1 MKIKN
6 LETILPILGFN
17 GEVQVSN
24 NLDLT
29 IGFKLQLPEVLSC
42 SAGQL
47 YALHDT
53 FQRMVNLLP
62 AGSFLHK
69 QDFFLA
75 SHIGAGKQTGKD
87 WEDSTN
93 NHPKVRG
100 WENENIKTKGAEA
113 NSLNNCYMQHF
124 EGRRYLKHDCHIY
137 ISLLNKGLLKNYL
150 ESSLILFQKNRN
162 PERLQFD
169 RIAELQT
176 NVTTLFSQ
184 NGIAC
189 EPLSREEA
197 TGDKHTLGLIE
208 RFLSLNFTDDHP
220 VLGGIDFRDRL
231 KVMDQF
237 VEILSLSDYSHIPAE
252 LKPVSEH
259 PQTGLPVSLVY
270 PVSYH
275 LPFSHITNQFIY
287 IPEQQEIK
295 SHLENSYKKIY
306 SLSKF
311 SSENK
316 VNAGLIESFLDQ
328 VQTSGEKIVKTHF
341 NVLLF
346 DPDLKQLKQH
356 KSETASAFSM
366 MNCFACQHTYDLPML
381 FFSCI
386 PFSTQLPETELF
398 ITQVPQA
405 CCLTGF
411 EGEIK
416 NSSSDFVIR
425 LSDRLEGYP
434 VKIDI
439 SDEPM
444 QKHLIHNRNKIIIGG
459 SGSGKSFFTNHLL
472 RQYAESGNCH
482 IVLLD
487 VGRSY
492 ELLTIYLNERL
503 KEQGGA
509 MMVEFTTE
517 NPISFNPF
525 ILEGELDIER
535 KQTILSVLY
544 TIYKENLSEMEKD
557 VIAHS
562 LTAFFDSE
570 SNERS
575 FNGFYEFCQ
584 NYIPQLVKEQS
595 IQFNSNEFFFILGK
609 YYRGGEYD
617 YLLNKQMDTDEFFH
631 CHFIVFELDN
641 IKDHATIFPVAT
653 LIIIDIF
660 MQKMRRLKGV
670 RKVLCIEEAWKA
682 IATPQMA
689 AYIKYFY
696 KTIRKFFGEA
706 MVVTQEVDDVIS
718 SPVIRDAI
726 INNADTR
733 ILLDMSKFRNKFQS
747 ISETLGLSEFQKEQ
761 ILSINKNL
769 PSNRKLKEVFI
780 GLGTYSQV
788 YALEVSRPEYY
799 CYTSEQS
806 EKETILKK
814 LGQEQDNSFFDTLK
828 SM

>member
-6 LETILPILGFN
+6 LESILPVMGFN
-17 GEVQVSN
+17 GDVQVSN

-29 IGFKLQLPEVLSC
+29 IGFRLQLPEVLSC
-42 SAGQL
+42 STEQL
-47 YALHDT
+47 YMLHDT
-53 FQRMVNLLP
+53 FQRMINLLP
-62 AGSFLHK
+62 AGSFIHK
-69 QDFFLA
+69 QDFFLIKEFQPQELEDK
-75 SHIGAGKQTGKD
+75 IG
-87 WEDSTN
+87 TN
-93 NHPKVRG
+93 N
-100 WENENIKTKGAEA
+100 ID
-113 NSLNNCYMQHF
+113 SLNDS
-124 EGRRYLKHDCHIY
+124 YLKHFDGRHYLKHECCFY

-150 ESSLILFQKNRN
+150 ESALIFSHKERN
-162 PERLQFD
+162 LEKLQYD
-169 RIAELQT
+169 KINELRS
-176 NVTTLFSQ
+176 NVVAIFNQ
-184 NGIAC
+184 NGIGC
-189 EPLSREEA
+189 DPISREEA
-197 TGDKHTLGLIE
+197 TGDDKSLGLIE
-208 RFLSLNFTDDHP
+208 RFLSLNFTENHP
-220 VLGGIDFRDRL
+220 ALGGIDFRDRL

-237 VEILSLSDYSHIPAE
+237 VEVLSLSDYSHIPAE
-252 LKPVSEH
+252 LRPASEH

-287 IPEQQEIK
+287 IPDQQEIK
-295 SHLENSYKKIY
+295 GFLESSYKKIF

-316 VNAGLIESFLDQ
+316 VNSGLIESFLDQ

-341 NVLLF
+341 NVMLF
-346 DPDLKQLKQH
+346 DSALKDLKQH
-356 KSETASAFSM
+356 KSETSSAFSM
-366 MNCFACQHTYDLPML
+366 MNCFPYQHTHDLPML
-381 FFSCI
+381 FFSCV

-405 CCLTGF
+405 CCLTNF
-411 EGEIK
+411 EGELK
-416 NSSSDFVIR
+416 NSQSDFTIR
-425 LSDRLEGYP
+425 LSDRLEGCP

-444 QKHLIHNRNKIIIGG
+444 RKHLIHNRNKIIIGG

-525 ILEGELDIER
+525 ILEGEPDIER
-535 KQTILSVLY
+535 KQTILSVIY

-562 LTAFFDSE
+562 LTAFFE
-570 SNERS
+570 SDKVKERS
-575 FNGFYEFCQ
+575 FNGYYEFSQ
-584 NYIPQLVKEQS
+584 DYIPNLVKEQS

-617 YLLNKQMDTDEFFH
+617 YLLNKEMDTDVFFH
-631 CHFIVFELDN
+631 CPFIVFELDN

-689 AYIKYFY
+689 SYIKYFY

-747 ISETLGLSEFQKEQ
+747 ISDTLGLSEFQKDQ

-769 PSNRKLKEVFI
+769 PSGRKLKEVFI
-780 GLGTYSQV
+780 GLGSYSQV
-788 YALEVSRPEYY
+788 YALEVSKPEYF

-806 EKETILKK
+806 EKEMILKK
-814 LGQEQDNSFFDTLK
+814 LHEEHDLSFVEILK
-828 SM
+828 TM

>member
-6 LETILPILGFN
+6 LESILPVMGFN
-17 GEVQVSN
+17 GDVLVSN

-29 IGFKLQLPEVLSC
+29 IGFRLRLPEVLSC
-42 SAGQL
+42 STEQL
-47 YALHDT
+47 YMLHDT
-53 FQRMVNLLP
+53 FQRMINLLP
-62 AGSFLHK
+62 AGSFIHK
-69 QDFFLA
+69 QDFFLINEFHPTE
-75 SHIGAGKQTGKD
+75 SESEITGAK
-87 WEDSTN
+87 E
-93 NHPKVRG
+93 
-100 WENENIKTKGAEA
+100 
-113 NSLNNCYMQHF
+113 SLNESYLEHF
-124 EGRRYLKHDCHIY
+124 DGRRYLKHNCCFY

-150 ESSLILFQKNRN
+150 ESALIFSRTQRN
-162 PERLQFD
+162 LEKLQYD
-169 RIAELQT
+169 KINELRSNIIAIF
-176 NVTTLFSQ
+176 NQ
-184 NGIAC
+184 NGIGC
-189 EPLSREEA
+189 EPISREEA
-197 TGDKHTLGLIE
+197 IGDEHSLGLIE
-208 RFLSLNFTDDHP
+208 RFLSLNFTENHP
-220 VLGGIDFRDRL
+220 ALGGIDFRDRL

-252 LKPVSEH
+252 LRPASEH

-287 IPEQQEIK
+287 IPDQQEIK
-295 SHLENSYKKIY
+295 GFLESNYKKIF

-341 NVLLF
+341 NVMLF
-346 DPDLKQLKQH
+346 DSALKDLKQH
-356 KSETASAFSM
+356 KSETSSAFSM
-366 MNCFACQHTYDLPML
+366 MNCFPYQHTHDLPML
-381 FFSCI
+381 FFSSV

-405 CCLTGF
+405 CCLTNF
-411 EGEIK
+411 EGEMK
-416 NSSSDFVIR
+416 NSDSDFTIR
-425 LSDRLEGYP
+425 LSDRLEGCP

-444 QKHLIHNRNKIIIGG
+444 HKHLIHNRNKIIIGG

-472 RQYAESGNCH
+472 RQYAESENCH

-492 ELLTIYLNERL
+492 ELLTHYLNERL
-503 KEQGGA
+503 KDQGGA

-562 LTAFFDSE
+562 LTEFFSSDSQ
-570 SNERS
+570 ERS
-575 FNGFYEFCQ
+575 FNGYYEYCQ
-584 NYIPQLVKEQS
+584 NYIPELVKEQS

-617 YLLNKQMDTDEFFH
+617 YLLNKEMDTDEFFR
-631 CHFIVFELDN
+631 CPFIVFELDN

-670 RKVLCIEEAWKA
+670 RKVICIEEAWKA

-747 ISETLGLSEFQKEQ
+747 ISDTLGLSEFQKDQ

-769 PSNRKLKEVFI
+769 PSGRKLKEVFI
-780 GLGTYSQV
+780 GLGSYSQV
-788 YALEVSRPEYY
+788 YALEVSKPEYY

-814 LGQEQDNSFFDTLK
+814 LNQQQDQSFVQILK

>member
-6 LETILPILGFN
+6 LESMLPVMGFN
-17 GEVQVSN
+17 GDVQVSN

-29 IGFKLQLPEVLSC
+29 IGFRLRLLEVLSC
-42 SAGQL
+42 STEQL
-47 YALHDT
+47 YMLHDT
-53 FQRMVNLLP
+53 FQRMINLLP
-62 AGSFLHK
+62 AGSFIHK
-69 QDFFLA
+69 QDFFLIKEFQPQELEDQ
-75 SHIGAGKQTGKD
+75 IG
-87 WEDSTN
+87 TN
-93 NHPKVRG
+93 N
-100 WENENIKTKGAEA
+100 TD
-113 NSLNNCYMQHF
+113 SLNDSYLKHF
-124 EGRRYLKHDCHIY
+124 DGRHYLKHDCCFY

-150 ESSLILFQKNRN
+150 ESALIFSRKERN
-162 PERLQFD
+162 LEKLQYD
-169 RIAELQT
+169 KINELRS
-176 NVTTLFSQ
+176 NVVAIFNQ
-184 NGIAC
+184 NGIGC
-189 EPLSREEA
+189 DPISREEA
-197 TGDKHTLGLIE
+197 IGDQHSLGLIE
-208 RFLSLNFTDDHP
+208 RFLSLNFTENHP
-220 VLGGIDFRDRL
+220 ALGGIDFRDRL

-237 VEILSLSDYSHIPAE
+237 VEVLSLSDYSHIPAE
-252 LKPVSEH
+252 LRPASEH

-270 PVSYH
+270 PVTYH

-287 IPEQQEIK
+287 IPDQQEIK
-295 SHLENSYKKIY
+295 GFLESSYKKIF

-341 NVLLF
+341 NVMLF
-346 DPDLKQLKQH
+346 DSALKELKQH
-356 KSETASAFSM
+356 KSETSSAFSM
-366 MNCFACQHTYDLPML
+366 MNCFPYQHTHDLPML
-381 FFSCI
+381 FFSCV

-405 CCLTGF
+405 CCLTNF
-411 EGEIK
+411 EGELK
-416 NSSSDFVIR
+416 SSTSDFTIR
-425 LSDRLEGYP
+425 LSDRLEGCP

-444 QKHLIHNRNKIIIGG
+444 HKHLIHNRNKIIIGG

-472 RQYAESGNCH
+472 RQYAESENCH

-492 ELLTIYLNERL
+492 ELLTHYLNERL
-503 KEQGGA
+503 KDQGGA

-535 KQTILSVLY
+535 KQTILSVIY

-562 LTAFFDSE
+562 LTEFFSAG
-570 SNERS
+570 SAERS
-575 FNGFYEFCQ
+575 FNGYYEYCQ
-584 NYIPQLVKEQS
+584 SYIPALVTEQS

-617 YLLNKQMDTDEFFH
+617 YLLNKEMDTDVFFR
-631 CHFIVFELDN
+631 CPFIVFELDN

-689 AYIKYFY
+689 SYIKYFY

-747 ISETLGLSEFQKEQ
+747 ISDTLGLSEFQKDQ

-769 PSNRKLKEVFI
+769 PSGRKLKEVFI
-780 GLGTYSQV
+780 GLGSYSQV
-788 YALEVSRPEYY
+788 YALEVSKPEYY

-814 LGQEQDNSFFDTLK
+814 LQEGQNQSFVEILK

>member
-6 LETILPILGFN
+6 LESILPVMGFN
-17 GEVQVSN
+17 GDVQVSN

-29 IGFKLQLPEVLSC
+29 IGFRLQLPEVLSC
-42 SAGQL
+42 STEQL
-47 YALHDT
+47 YMLHDT
-53 FQRMVNLLP
+53 FQRMINLLP
-62 AGSFLHK
+62 AGSFIHK
-69 QDFFLA
+69 QDFFLINEFHPTE
-75 SHIGAGKQTGKD
+75 SESESTGAM
-87 WEDSTN
+87 E
-93 NHPKVRG
+93 
-100 WENENIKTKGAEA
+100 
-113 NSLNNCYMQHF
+113 SLNESYLEHF
-124 EGRRYLKHDCHIY
+124 DGRRYLKHNCCFY

-150 ESSLILFQKNRN
+150 ESALIFSRTQRN
-162 PERLQFD
+162 LEKLQYD
-169 RIAELQT
+169 KINELRS
-176 NVTTLFSQ
+176 NIVAIFNQ
-184 NGIAC
+184 NGIGC
-189 EPLSREEA
+189 EPISREEA
-197 TGDKHTLGLIE
+197 IGDEHSLGLIE
-208 RFLSLNFTDDHP
+208 RFLSLNFTENHP
-220 VLGGIDFRDRL
+220 ALGGIDFRDRL

-237 VEILSLSDYSHIPAE
+237 VEVLSLSDYSHIPAE
-252 LKPVSEH
+252 LRPASEH

-287 IPEQQEIK
+287 IPDQQEIK
-295 SHLENSYKKIY
+295 GFLESSYKKIF

-341 NVLLF
+341 NVMLF
-346 DPDLKQLKQH
+346 DSALKDLKQH
-356 KSETASAFSM
+356 KSETSSAFSM
-366 MNCFACQHTYDLPML
+366 MNCFPYQHTHDLPML
-381 FFSCI
+381 FFSCV

-405 CCLTGF
+405 CCLTNF
-411 EGEIK
+411 EGELK
-416 NSSSDFVIR
+416 NSQSDFIIR
-425 LSDRLEGYP
+425 LSDRLEGCP

-472 RQYAESGNCH
+472 RQYAESENCH

-492 ELLTIYLNERL
+492 ELLTHYLNERL
-503 KEQGGA
+503 KDQGGA

-535 KQTILSVLY
+535 KQTILSVIY
-544 TIYKENLSEMEKD
+544 TIYKENLSEIEKD

-562 LTAFFDSE
+562 LTAFFESE
-570 SNERS
+570 KVMERS
-575 FNGFYEFCQ
+575 FNGYYEFCQ
-584 NYIPQLVKEQS
+584 SYIPNLVKEQS

-617 YLLNKQMDTDEFFH
+617 YLLNKEMDTDVFFR
-631 CHFIVFELDN
+631 CPFIVFELDN

-670 RKVLCIEEAWKA
+670 RKVICIEEAWKA

-689 AYIKYFY
+689 SYIKYFY

-747 ISETLGLSEFQKEQ
+747 ISDTLGLSEFQKDQ

-769 PSNRKLKEVFI
+769 PSGRKLKEVFI
-780 GLGTYSQV
+780 GLGSYSQV
-788 YALEVSRPEYY
+788 YALEVSKPEYY

-814 LGQEQDNSFFDTLK
+814 LNQQQDQSFVQILK

>member
-6 LETILPILGFN
+6 LESILPVLGFN
-17 GEVQVSN
+17 SDVLVSN

-29 IGFKLQLPEVLSC
+29 IGFKLQLPEILSC
-42 SAGQL
+42 SSEKI
-47 YALHDT
+47 YMLHDT
-53 FQRMVNLLP
+53 FQRMINLLP

-69 QDFFLA
+69 QDFFL
-75 SHIGAGKQTGKD
+75 I
-87 WEDSTN
+87 EDFQS
-93 NHPKVRG
+93 G
-100 WENENIKTKGAEA
+100 ENTEHTIPTRKE
-113 NSLNNCYMQHF
+113 SLDSSYLKHF
-124 EGRRYLKHDCHIY
+124 EGRQYLKHECCLY

-150 ESSLILFQKNRN
+150 ESALIFSRKERN
-162 PERLQFD
+162 LEKLQYD
-169 RIAELQT
+169 KISELQT
-176 NVTTLFSQ
+176 NMMAIFSQ
-184 NGIAC
+184 NGIGC
-189 EPLSREEA
+189 EAISREQA
-197 TGDKHTLGLIE
+197 IGDEHSLGLIE
-208 RFLSLNFTDDHP
+208 RFLSLNFTENHP
-220 VLGGIDFRDRL
+220 ALGGIDFRDRL

-237 VEILSLSDYSHIPAE
+237 VEVLSLSDYSHIPAE
-252 LKPVSEH
+252 LRPASEH

-270 PVSYH
+270 PVCYH

-287 IPEQQEIK
+287 IPDQQEIK
-295 SHLENSYKKIY
+295 GFLESSYKKIF

-341 NVLLF
+341 NVMLF
-346 DPDLKQLKQH
+346 DSVLKDLKQH
-356 KSETASAFSM
+356 KSETSSAFSM
-366 MNCFACQHTYDLPML
+366 MNCFPYQHTHDLPML
-381 FFSCI
+381 FFSCV

-405 CCLTGF
+405 CCLTNF
-411 EGEIK
+411 EGELK
-416 NSSSDFVIR
+416 NSPSDFTIQ
-425 LSDRLEGYP
+425 LSNRLEGCP

-444 QKHLIHNRNKIIIGG
+444 HKHLIHNRNKIIIGG

-562 LTAFFDSE
+562 LTEFFAADSK
-570 SNERS
+570 ERS
-575 FNGFYEFCQ
+575 FNGFYQFCQ
-584 NYIPQLVKEQS
+584 SFIPKLVKEQS
-595 IQFNSNEFFFILGK
+595 IQFNANEFFFILGK
-609 YYRGGEYD
+609 YYKGGEYD
-617 YLLNKQMDTDEFFH
+617 YLLNKEMDTDEFFQ
-631 CHFIVFELDN
+631 CPFIVFELDN
-641 IKDHATIFPVAT
+641 IKDHAVIFPVAT

-670 RKVLCIEEAWKA
+670 RKVICIEEAWKA

-689 AYIKYFY
+689 GYIKYFF

-747 ISETLGLSEFQKEQ
+747 ISDTLGLSEFQKDQ
-761 ILSINKNL
+761 ILSINRNL
-769 PSNRKLKEVFI
+769 PSDRKLKEVFI
-780 GLGTYSQV
+780 GLGSYSQV
-788 YALEVSRPEYY
+788 FALEVSKPEYY

-806 EKETILKK
+806 EKEMILRQLDQNPSFLQILK
-814 LGQEQDNSFFDTLK
+814 SI
-828 SM
+828 